1 MTSEYIPSA
10 AMHQQ
15 QGGMSLADFAVLHS
29 MSVQEARRFAVEG
42 KILGANRDS
51 RSNRW
56 TIYPPAKLLVTIK
69 RQAKKRGTPFAD
81 RQVIQAMHDV
91 KLLNATQKFKVML
104 SGAQVL
110 AIETNLSKVAEK
122 LKRRCFDDDDFDDDA
137 KASYGEK
144 LNLIFTVLA
153 ELKHAAR
160 EAIACCGKLPPS
172 VRAAGALRA
181 GFPTATAERSN
192 DLTEAQAGA
201 RLDALPEMGIPEG
214 GKSSAPSASACS
226 EPAFFLPGAFAVD
239 VEHAGKP
246 S

>member
-1 MTSEYIPSA
+1 MSYQDRSAPSVK
-10 AMHQQ
+10 HQQ
-15 QGGMSLADFAVLHS
+15 QGGMTLVDFAALHS
-29 MSVQEARRFAVEG
+29 MSVKEAWKFAAEG

-69 RQAKKRGTPFAD
+69 RQANKRGTPFAD
-81 RQVIQAMHDV
+81 RQVTQAMHDV

-104 SGAQVL
+104 SGAQIL
-110 AIETNLSKVAEK
+110 AIESNLSKAAEK
-122 LKRRCFDDDDFDDDA
+122 LKRRCFDVDDFDDDT

-153 ELKHAAR
+153 ELKQAAR
-160 EAIACCGKLPPS
+160 EASACCGKLPPS

-181 GFPTATAERSN
+181 GFPTATVDRSS
-192 DLTEAQAGA
+192 DITEARAGA
-201 RLDALPEMGIPEG
+201 HGFIVGIPEG
-214 GKSSAPSASACS
+214 GNSPAPSGCIQE
-226 EPAFFLPGAFAVD
+226 EPAFFLPGAFAVY
-239 VEHAGKP
+239 VEHAGRP